1 MKEGD
6 RRWLVLV
13 TTPKGDHRLIHNVPG
28 EKLQQADLRLG
39 RGERAF
45 VAPMDEV
52 TEFNLP
58 GIEVKPTLTKQHM
71 RAVSLRP
78 NYSPATYT
86 FLWPLLVTASVLMGI
101 GFVTVVVWAFG

>member
-1 MKEGD
+1 MTEGD

-13 TTPKGDHRLIHNVPG
+13 TTPEGDHRLLHNVPG
-28 EKLQQADLRLG
+28 QKLQYADLRLG
-39 RGERAF
+39 AGERAF

-71 RAVSLRP
+71 RAVSLQP
-78 NYSPATYT
+78 NDSPVRNT
-86 FLWPLLVTASVLMGI
+86 LLILLLFVASIFMGI
-101 GFVTVVVWAFG
+101 GFVTVVGWVFG